1 MTHNNYD
8 GVDLVTPKSAG
19 LLLLYHTVNIDD
31 DIYNI
36 VMIWSQLGLLC
47 LSHNIH
53 DRYCDSD
60 DPTSLMLVK
69 HSLQCLLEIT

>member
-36 VMIWSQLGLLC
+36 VMIWSQLRLLC

-53 DRYCDSD
+53 DR
-60 DPTSLMLVK
+60 
-69 HSLQCLLEIT
+69 